1 MDFGDEYSG
10 AREIGRGGSSTVYRA
25 RSTTFDRDVA
35 VKVFHDRL
43 DDERLRRSFAREC
56 AVLGR
61 LGDHPHIVSV
71 FDSGFTADRR
81 PYLVLTYCDGGSLLD
96 GPGAALPVEQVVAV
110 GIAVADALQIAHGQG
125 IVHRDVK
132 PHNVLRDRYGVV
144 LLADFGISVRTP
156 ADLTSSAA
164 TPAYAAPEVLLDH
177 RAASPASDVYGLGAT
192 LYNLLTGC
200 PPCPRRP
207 GEPDASY
214 ALRVAGT
221 AVVPLPAA
229 VPAPVARVVHQ
240 ALSHDPTERPS
251 AAEFL
256 TLLAGAAAEV
266 GLAVPARLPVGT
278 APGGQGTPDPGAAD
292 REAADPGA
300 ADPGTAVRETDPAGP
315 GSATDVLGSDTF
327 GAETRRS
334 GAGQKG
340 AGGAGARDGARDGGA
355 RDGGARDGGARDEG
369 AGGRARAD
377 GPGPEA
383 VRRMRKGLA
392 AAAAVVAVVAVVGG
406 AGYAFGRGGLHAA
419 TAGSHP
425 DGGVPSSTPA
435 RPSASTAQPSSSP
448 PRPSPSAAQTRPGTL
463 PATRPATPGGTSAA
477 PNIAPATVVRT
488 VTSAPPAP
496 PAPAPASSSP
506 KPASTTTFDWTSVTG
521 QWSSGRGTCTVQV
534 EWGRNPDGTK
544 VPYATKVSST
554 IEVLSSSIQY
564 EHRNG
569 DSARIEILHW
579 NLAATLGFGPS
590 RYSGAVNGNAA
601 TQVEA
606 LVYGGAQAYCAVWI
620 S

>member
-81 PYLVLTYCDGGSLLD
+81 PYLVLTHCDGGSLLD
-96 GPGAALPVEQVVAV
+96 GPAAALPVEQVVAV

-192 LYNLLTGC
+192 LYSLLNGC

-214 ALRVAGT
+214 ALRVAET
-221 AVVPLPAA
+221 AVAPLPAS
-229 VPAPVARVVHQ
+229 VPAPVAGVVHQ
-240 ALSHDPTERPS
+240 ALSRDPTERPS

-278 APGGQGTPDPGAAD
+278 APGGQGTLDPGAAD
-292 REAADPGA
+292 RGAADRGAADRGAADRGAADRGA
-300 ADPGTAVRETDPAGP
+300 ADPEAADRETDPAGP
-315 GSATDVLGSDTF
+315 GSATDVLGADTF
-327 GAETRRS
+327 DAATRRS
-334 GAGQKG
+334 GAGRKG
-340 AGGAGARDGARDGGA
+340 ADEAGARDTGARDAGA
-355 RDGGARDGGARDEG
+355 D
-369 AGGRARAD
+369 GRATAD
-377 GPGPEA
+377 RPGPGA
-383 VRRMRKGLA
+383 VRRVRKGFA

-425 DGGVPSSTPA
+425 DGGVPSSSPA
-435 RPSASTAQPSSSP
+435 RPSASPAEPTSSP
-448 PRPSPSAAQTRPGTL
+448 PRPSPSATQTRPGT
-463 PATRPATPGGTSAA
+463 RPAAPAGTSAA

-488 VTSAPPAP
+488 VTSAPPA

-554 IEVLSSSIQY
+554 IEVLTSSIQY

-579 NLAATLGFGPS
+579 NLGATGGFGPS

-606 LVYGGAQAYCAVWI
+606 LVYGGAQAYCSVWI